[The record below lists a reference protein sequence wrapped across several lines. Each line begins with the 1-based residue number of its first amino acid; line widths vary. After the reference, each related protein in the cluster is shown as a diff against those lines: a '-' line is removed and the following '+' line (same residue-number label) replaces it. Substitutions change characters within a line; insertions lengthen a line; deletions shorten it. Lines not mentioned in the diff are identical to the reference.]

1 MLIEKDEGCFIGFI
15 DIVVF
20 VLIFFFDLQE
30 LYDSLEKLRL
40 NLFRFVSDIDE
51 KDNEVISMFWFIVIY
66 LLFILYRVSECFW
79 RGKDKFYW

>member
-1 MLIEKDEGCFIGFI
+1 MLIEKDKGCFISFI

-66 LLFILYRVSECFW
+66 F
-79 RGKDKFYW
+79 

>member
-66 LLFILYRVSECFW
+66 L
-79 RGKDKFYW
+79 

>member
-1 MLIEKDEGCFIGFI
+1 MLIKKDKGCFIGFI
-15 DIVVF
+15 DIVMF

-51 KDNEVISMFWFIVIY
+51 KDNEVISMLWFIVIY
-66 LLFILYRVSECFW
+66 F
-79 RGKDKFYW
+79 

>member
-1 MLIEKDEGCFIGFI
+1 MLIEKDKGCFISFI

-51 KDNEVISMFWFIVIY
+51 KDNEVISMFWFIVFY
-66 LLFILYRVSECFW
+66 L
-79 RGKDKFYW
+79 

>member
-40 NLFRFVSDIDE
+40 NLFCFVSDIDE

-66 LLFILYRVSECFW
+66 F
-79 RGKDKFYW
+79 

>member
-40 NLFRFVSDIDE
+40 NLFCFVSDIDE

-66 LLFILYRVSECFW
+66 L
-79 RGKDKFYW
+79 

>member
-1 MLIEKDEGCFIGFI
+1 MLIEKDKGCFISFI
-15 DIVVF
+15 DIVMF

-51 KDNEVISMFWFIVIY
+51 KDNEVISMFWFIVFY
-66 LLFILYRVSECFW
+66 L
-79 RGKDKFYW
+79 